1 MDKFNV
7 HSFFKKQYLNENM
20 DREKMD
26 QISDEIKK
34 VTGIRSSVFETREG
48 VYKVSFRGVRDDI
61 EDNKFNDAIEYLK
74 LLDYDI
80 VRSSNFYDEGDRDEP
95 AAINPYIEFKQ

>member
-1 MDKFNV
+1 MDNFNI

-34 VTGIRSSVFETREG
+34 VTGIRSSVFETR
-48 VYKVSFRGVRDDI
+48 
-61 EDNKFNDAIEYLK
+61 
-74 LLDYDI
+74 
-80 VRSSNFYDEGDRDEP
+80 
-95 AAINPYIEFKQ
+95 